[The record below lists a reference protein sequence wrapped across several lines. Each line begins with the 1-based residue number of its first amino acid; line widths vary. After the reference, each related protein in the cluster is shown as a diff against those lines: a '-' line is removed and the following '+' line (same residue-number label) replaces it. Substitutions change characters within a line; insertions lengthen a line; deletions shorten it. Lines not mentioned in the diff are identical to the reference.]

1 MNRHFHLIAFAGL
14 IVFAILIGI
23 YIERQWKRF
32 AFQIRV
38 KRGREAE
45 KDAYELFKRQGFMVL
60 DQQISTRVTYLVD
73 GIAQESTVRADYLVS
88 KDGKTYIAEVKS
100 GGSAPN
106 PTYPQTRRQ
115 LLEYALLFHNPNLL
129 LVDMEAEEIREI
141 QFPAL
146 DVSGHTPW
154 PTLGRTVA
162 WSLAIGA
169 ALGIYL
175 GLKIP
180 HYLHKTRVFLHH
192 EKRFFSLSS
201 KK

>member
-73 GIAQESTVRADYLVS
+73 GIAVS
-88 KDGKTYIAEVKS
+88 L
-100 GGSAPN
+100 
-106 PTYPQTRRQ
+106 R
-115 LLEYALLFHNPNLL
+115 
-129 LVDMEAEEIREI
+129 
-141 QFPAL
+141 
-146 DVSGHTPW
+146 
-154 PTLGRTVA
+154 
-162 WSLAIGA
+162 
-169 ALGIYL
+169 
-175 GLKIP
+175 
-180 HYLHKTRVFLHH
+180 
-192 EKRFFSLSS
+192 
-201 KK
+201 